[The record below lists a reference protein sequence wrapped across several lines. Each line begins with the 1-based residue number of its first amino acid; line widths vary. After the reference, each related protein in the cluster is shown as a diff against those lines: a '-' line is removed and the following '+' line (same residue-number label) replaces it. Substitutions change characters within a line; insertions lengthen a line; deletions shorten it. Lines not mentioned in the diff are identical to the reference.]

1 MPGSR
6 FFTERGLRVVG
17 CTPSGGRGGHAKDSR
32 PDTSRLPAQH
42 LTHSLFVAPKS
53 QGLHEV
59 TDDIAAWLVDQPM
72 RNGLLTVFIRHTS
85 ASLLI
90 QENVDPD
97 VTRDI
102 ENFLMKLVPEESSL
116 YRHNRRGA
124 RRYAGSH
131 QRCPNSDPLGHTC
144 E

>member
-1 MPGSR
+1 
-6 FFTERGLRVVG
+6 
-17 CTPSGGRGGHAKDSR
+17 
-32 PDTSRLPAQH
+32 
-42 LTHSLFVAPKS
+42 
-53 QGLHEV
+53 
-59 TDDIAAWLVDQPM
+59 M

-116 YRHNRRGA
+116 YRHIAEGPDDMPAHIKGALTQTHLVIPVNEGCMMLGTYQGVFVFEHRRKPRKRELILQIIG
-124 RRYAGSH
+124 
-131 QRCPNSDPLGHTC
+131 Q
-144 E
+144 